1 MGKEMN
7 KRFNKPQRRPFH
19 NNDRKP
25 YHNNR
30 HGGRRD
36 GGHGGRRGGR
46 GGYSDRRDGVGFVKR
61 EKQPFVTRES
71 LKEDQVGITEYVSEG
86 EGFSGVL
93 KSRFSD
99 FHVNEIDLNGKVLE
113 LNNLEIPEAKE
124 EPLSPEE
131 AEAAKESLKEVL
143 TDEVWNQIKE
153 LAESKYD
160 PNATAEESHV
170 YVDVTELDKDKRT
183 DVHKII
189 KKFYEGKLVSSTVGG
204 DQLDKGDDQKFI
216 RVMKPKGRD
225 RNRWNFPEEYVHF
238 LVHKENLDTSEV
250 AVAMANNLNLR
261 PSQVNYCG
269 TKDKRAKTTQKFCIK
284 KRTPRQIVGSIK
296 FLNGVKIGNFE
307 FCKEVL
313 KLGQLKGNRF
323 RIALRHLTGEKE
335 AIEKSLQ
342 NVKENGFINYFG
354 LQRFGNSV
362 EVPTYDV
369 GVALLQADYK
379 LACELI
385 LKPREHDIPF
395 LKNIRET
402 WWKERN
408 SQAAADMFRTDRF
421 IEKKLLDGLAQYG
434 ETDYAT
440 ALRKIPRNMLLLYP
454 HAFQSLVF
462 NQLASRRIKEF
473 GLKLIP
479 GDLVYRNK
487 DDLDEDIEITEVLLA
502 EEEAEE
508 EEKTSEDQK
517 EETTE
522 TNQTETDNSNNT
534 ESIFKRKVKPLTEED
549 INSGNYNIYDVV
561 LPLPGHDITYPN
573 NEIATWYE
581 ETLAKY
587 NLSSEKL
594 KHNVKTFSMAGAY
607 RKLLIKPSEM
617 SWEFCSYTTP
627 EDTLILSDFEKFK
640 GKTLDDLKGKR
651 GGQTE
656 GNENKYQALI
666 LDFCL
671 PTAAYATMM
680 LRELLKCDT
689 SAAHQTAME
698 TAAMKES
705 NATNEEATKAEKR
718 SIEESNNE
726 EKDEQADNGN
736 DEDDVSAAKIP
747 KTNDE
752 QES

>member
-1 MGKEMN
+1 MGKQMN

-19 NNDRKP
+19 NNDNRKP

-30 HGGRRD
+30 RHGPDGGHGRRD
-36 GGHGGRRGGR
+36 G
-46 GGYSDRRDGVGFVKR
+46 GFVKR
-61 EKQPFVTRES
+61 EKQPFQVRES
-71 LKEDQVGITEYVSEG
+71 LKEDQVGITQYVSEG
-86 EGFSGVL
+86 EGFTGVL

-113 LNNLEIPEAKE
+113 LNNLEIPEAKDE
-124 EPLSPEE
+124 TLSPEE
-131 AEAAKESLKEVL
+131 AEAAKDSLKDVVTE
-143 TDEVWNQIKE
+143 EVWKQIKE

-160 PNATAEESHV
+160 PNATPEQSHV

-204 DQLDKGDDQKFI
+204 DQLGKGDDKKFI

-225 RNRWNFPEEYVHF
+225 RNRWTFPEEYVHF

-250 AVAMANNLNLR
+250 AVAMANKLNLR

-307 FCKEVL
+307 FSKEVL

-362 EVPTYDV
+362 AIPTYEV

-385 LKPREHDIPF
+385 LKPRENDIPF

-408 SQAAADMFRTDRF
+408 SKAAADMFRTDRF

-434 ETDYAT
+434 ESDYAT

-487 DDLDEDIEITEVLLA
+487 DDLDEDIEITETLQAEDA
-502 EEEAEE
+502 EEQGVCEE
-508 EEKTSEDQK
+508 SQ
-517 EETTE
+517 EETE
-522 TNQTETDNSNNT
+522 AQQPETDNTNNS
-534 ESIFKRKVKPLTEED
+534 ESIFKRKVKALTEED
-549 INSGNYNIYDVV
+549 IQSGSYNIYDVV

-581 ETLAKY
+581 ETLAQY

-607 RKLLIKPSEM
+607 RKILIKPTEM
-617 SWEFCSYTTP
+617 SWEFRSYATP

-651 GGQTE
+651 GNNNASE
-656 GNENKYQALI
+656 GGDDKKYQALI

-705 NATNEEATKAEKR
+705 NSGKPGSEETKAEKR
-718 SIEESNNE
+718 SCDAANDGET
-726 EKDEQADNGN
+726 EKED
-736 DEDDVSAAKIP
+736 DDVSSAKIP
-747 KTNDE
+747 KTNDD
-752 QES
+752 QEES

>member
-1 MGKEMN
+1 MGKQMDR
-7 KRFNKPQRRPFH
+7 RFNKQQRRPFH
-19 NNDRKP
+19 NKDNRKP

-30 HGGRRD
+30 HGGSNRGGGGGGRGRRD
-36 GGHGGRRGGR
+36 GG
-46 GGYSDRRDGVGFVKR
+46 FVQH
-61 EKQPFVTRES
+61 EKKPFQVRES
-71 LKEDQVGITEYVSEG
+71 LKEEQVGITQYVSEG
-86 EGFSGVL
+86 EGFTGVL

-124 EPLSPEE
+124 ETLSPEE
-131 AEAAKESLKEVL
+131 AEAAKESLKEVI
-143 TDEVWNQIKE
+143 TDEVWTQIKN
-153 LAESKYD
+153 LAEAKYD

-170 YVDVTELDKDKRT
+170 YIDVTELDKDKRT

-204 DQLDKGDDQKFI
+204 DQIGKGDDKKFI
-216 RVMKPKGRD
+216 RVQKPKGRD
-225 RNRWNFPEEYVHF
+225 RNRWTFPEEYVHF

-250 AVAMANNLNLR
+250 AVAMANKLNLR

-284 KRTPRQIVGSIK
+284 KRTPRQIVGAIK

-323 RIALRHLTGEKE
+323 RIALRHLTGDRD

-362 EVPTYDV
+362 EVPTYEV

-408 SQAAADMFRTDRF
+408 SKAAADMFRTDRF

-434 ETDYAT
+434 ESDYAT

-454 HAFQSLVF
+454 HAFQSLIF

-487 DDLDEDIEITEVLLA
+487 DDLDVDIEVTEVLQEEDA
-502 EEEAEE
+502 EEESATEE
-508 EEKTSEDQK
+508 SKENEEKVTENK
-517 EETTE
+517 ETE
-522 TNQTETDNSNNT
+522 TENTDNS

-573 NEIATWYE
+573 NEIAKWYE
-581 ETLAKY
+581 ETLAEY

-607 RKLLIKPSEM
+607 RKLLIKPTEM
-617 SWEFCSYTTP
+617 SWEFRSYATP

-640 GKTLDDLKGKR
+640 GKSLDDLKGKR
-651 GGQTE
+651 GAD
-656 GNENKYQALI
+656 NENKYQALI

-698 TAAMKES
+698 TAAMKGS
-705 NATNEEATKAEKR
+705 NAEKTVESKAEKR
-718 SIEESNNE
+718 SIDDANENQDGADDEKSENNE
-726 EKDEQADNGN
+726 
-736 DEDDVSAAKIP
+736 DVSAAKIA
-747 KTNDE
+747 KTNDD